1 MENELLQCASCEA
14 TIVDDNHTSSVDGE
28 ICNTC
33 YDNSYVICT
42 DCNDVV
48 HEDTSMCDARGDA
61 YCESCYGDLPFCNRC
76 EETEGG
82 METTSV
88 YTRNGE
94 VDWCDSCAENH
105 SFYCER
111 CNSSFCNNYY
121 DSRCV
126 SGTTLCESC
135 YEDADAFECLVCRC
149 YRFGDQL
156 ANPDDDSE
164 DWYCTRCVSNGNMY
178 IHSYSYK
185 PMPKFLKT
193 ENDKSTDLHFGIELE
208 VEKAESDISH
218 PDMAKQIHNEN
229 LYYLKR
235 DGSLDNGFEIVTH
248 PMTFNYIQANRETVF
263 LPLLNKLVDNQYRSY
278 DANSCG
284 IHIHMSKQAFGTW
297 QLYRF
302 MKFFIDN
309 RDFVTAISQRKP
321 EKLERWAAIDND
333 NEDAIIYKAKK
344 KYGNSK
350 RYVAVNLQNQSTVEI
365 RIFRGTLNY
374 FSFMKNVEFCY
385 ALFNFT
391 RDSKDTSVNSFK
403 EYIATSNEYTMLK
416 KFIKLKNL

>member
-1 MENELLQCASCEA
+1 MEDELLQCASCEA
-14 TIVDDNHTSSVDGE
+14 TIVDNNGHCSVDGE
-28 ICNTC
+28 ICQSC
-33 YDNSYVICT
+33 YDNHYSVCT
-42 DCNDVV
+42 ECNDIV
-48 HEDTSMCDARGDA
+48 HQDNTYADGRGDI
-61 YCESCYGDLPFCNRC
+61 YCENCYDDLPYCERC
-76 EETEGG
+76 EEREGG
-82 METTSV
+82 MDTSSV
-88 YTRNGE
+88 YSRNGE
-94 VDWCDSCAENH
+94 VCWCQNCLDEY

-111 CNSSFCNNYY
+111 CNENYCSSYY
-121 DSRCV
+121 DSRNV
-126 SGTTLCESC
+126 NRSTMCEGC
-135 YEDADAFECLVCRC
+135 CEDADVFECTICNC
-149 YRFGDQL
+149 YRTGEQL
-156 ANPDDDSE
+156 ANEDDDSE
-164 DWYCTRCVSNGNMY
+164 EWYCTRCVDSGNMY

-185 PMPKFLKT
+185 PTPKFLKT
-193 ENDKSTDLHFGIELE
+193 ENDKNNDMFFGIELE
-208 VEKAESDISH
+208 VEKADSDVSH